1 MSMDY
6 FEIEGKNKL
15 FGEVTI
21 SGAKNAVLPL
31 MAASILN
38 DEPLTINNVPKLS
51 DSITMA
57 NLIEKMG
64 GKVRFNKSQIIID
77 PKELDNPYAPYE
89 LVKTMRASFYV
100 LGPLVAKFG
109 QAKVSLP
116 GGCAWGP
123 RPVDFHLEG
132 LKKLGIDISL
142 DAGYVI
148 AKSKKIVGNKII
160 FPKISVGAT
169 GNVLMAAVVAE
180 GDSEIHN
187 AAAEPEIQQLC
198 LLLNEMGAKISG
210 IGTNILKIK
219 GVKKLG
225 GVSSIKVIP
234 DRIEAGT
241 FLIAVAATG
250 GEVLLKNV
258 EPKHLESV
266 ISLLK
271 ESNIDIKVIDEDIQ
285 VRSDGLNINSS
296 NMETNEYPGFPTD
309 LQAQWMLLM
318 CLATKGSTIKENIYF
333 DRFTHILEL
342 NRLGCDI
349 SLKDGT
355 ASIKGNTKLIGANVM
370 STDIRASAA
379 LIIAALC
386 AEGSTTISRVYHI
399 DRGYDKIEEKLSK
412 IGAKITRKK

>member
-1 MSMDY
+1 MDY

-132 LKKLGIDISL
+132 LKKLGIDIIL

-210 IGTNILKIK
+210 IGTNILKIE

-225 GVSSIKVIP
+225 GVSSVKVIP

>member
-1 MSMDY
+1 MDY

-15 FGEVTI
+15 FGDIAI

-31 MAASILN
+31 MAAAILN
-38 DEPLTINNVPKLS
+38 DRALTITNVPKLS
-51 DSITMA
+51 DSITMG
-57 NLIEKMG
+57 NLIKGMG
-64 GKVRFNKSQIIID
+64 GEVNFDDSSIVID
-77 PKELDNPYAPYE
+77 PKKLNTPYAPYK

-100 LGPLVAKFG
+100 LGPLVARFG
-109 QAKVSLP
+109 EAKVSLP

-132 LKKLGIDISL
+132 LKKLGIHISL
-142 DAGYVI
+142 EAGYVI
-148 AKSKKIVGNKII
+148 AKSKKIVGNKIV

-169 GNVLMAAVVAE
+169 GNVLMAAVLAE
-180 GDSEIHN
+180 GDTEIHN

-198 LLLNEMGAKISG
+198 LLLNQMGAKISG
-210 IGTNILKIK
+210 IGTNILKIQ
-219 GVKKLG
+219 GVENLG
-225 GVSSIKVIP
+225 GVDSIKVIP

-250 GEVLLKNV
+250 GKVRLNNV
-258 EPKHLESV
+258 EPKHMESV

-271 ESNIDIKVIDEDIQ
+271 QSNIDIEIEKDSILVTSTGSDIKA
-285 VRSDGLNINSS
+285 SS
-296 NMETNEYPGFPTD
+296 METNEYPGFPTD

-318 CLATKGSTIKENIYF
+318 SLSVGDSTIKENIYF

-342 NRLGCDI
+342 NRLGCDVH
-349 SLKDGT
+349 LDKDH
-355 ASIKGNTKLIGANVM
+355 AVIKGDRFLIGADVM

-386 AEGSTTISRVYHI
+386 AEGSTSISRVYHI
-399 DRGYDKIEEKLSK
+399 DRGYDRIEEKLVK
-412 IGAKITRKK
+412 VGAKITRKK

>member
-1 MSMDY
+1 MDY

-15 FGEVTI
+15 FGDIDI

-31 MAASILN
+31 MAAAILN
-38 DEPLTINNVPKLS
+38 DRALTITNVPKLS
-51 DSITMA
+51 DSITMG
-57 NLIEKMG
+57 NLIKGMG
-64 GKVRFNKSQIIID
+64 GEVNFDDSSIVID
-77 PKELDNPYAPYE
+77 PKKLNTPYAPYK

-100 LGPLVAKFG
+100 LGPLVARFG
-109 QAKVSLP
+109 EAKVSLP

-132 LKKLGIDISL
+132 LKKLGIHISL
-142 DAGYVI
+142 EAGYVI
-148 AKSKKIVGNKII
+148 AKSKKIVGNKIV

-169 GNVLMAAVVAE
+169 GNVLMAAVLAE
-180 GDSEIHN
+180 GDTEIHN

-198 LLLNEMGAKISG
+198 LLLNQMGAKISG
-210 IGTNILKIK
+210 IGTNILKIQ
-219 GVKKLG
+219 GVENLG
-225 GVSSIKVIP
+225 GVDSIKVIP

-250 GEVLLKNV
+250 GKVRLNNV
-258 EPKHLESV
+258 EPKHMESV

-271 ESNIDIKVIDEDIQ
+271 QSNIDIEIEKDSILVTSTGSDIKA
-285 VRSDGLNINSS
+285 SS
-296 NMETNEYPGFPTD
+296 METNEYPGFPTD

-318 CLATKGSTIKENIYF
+318 SLSVGDSTIKENIYF

-342 NRLGCDI
+342 NRLGCDVH
-349 SLKDGT
+349 LDKDH
-355 ASIKGNTKLIGANVM
+355 AVIKGDRFLIGADVM

-386 AEGSTTISRVYHI
+386 AEGSTSISRVYHI
-399 DRGYDKIEEKLSK
+399 DRGYDRIEEKLVK
-412 IGAKITRKK
+412 VGAKITRKK